1 MENVV
6 SMTKASG
13 QCSAFLRIKFFLLVE
28 EIIPCGILFQYL
40 RKQAPKL
47 ALNCPI
53 HRDLRCA
60 SGADGGMRRNLAGV
74 CFSIPVEMLF
84 HLKIAIEKD
93 IARQMPRPAISN
105 HRNLPPF

>member
-1 MENVV
+1 
-6 SMTKASG
+6 
-13 QCSAFLRIKFFLLVE
+13 
-28 EIIPCGILFQYL
+28 
-40 RKQAPKL
+40 
-47 ALNCPI
+47 
-53 HRDLRCA
+53 
-60 SGADGGMRRNLAGV
+60 MRRNLAGV